1 MSHYVGQP
9 VYLDP
14 RRSRHIGKSIIT
26 KSFKNCITDL
36 CLNMGFDFQKYR
48 RPLVM
53 GSIFAMLSLVY
64 TFRLDLIGDISK
76 EKQDLLRQTDVSGSN
91 KIKETIRE
99 TQLDYFRNLSGEKK

>member
-1 MSHYVGQP
+1 MLASLCTWTLAGADT
-9 VYLDP
+9 L
-14 RRSRHIGKSIIT
+14 GKASLRNPLKTALPI
-26 KSFKNCITDL
+26 SV
-36 CLNMGFDFQKYR
+36 LNMGFDFQKYR

-76 EKQDLLRQTDVSGSN
+76 REKDLLRQTDVSGSN